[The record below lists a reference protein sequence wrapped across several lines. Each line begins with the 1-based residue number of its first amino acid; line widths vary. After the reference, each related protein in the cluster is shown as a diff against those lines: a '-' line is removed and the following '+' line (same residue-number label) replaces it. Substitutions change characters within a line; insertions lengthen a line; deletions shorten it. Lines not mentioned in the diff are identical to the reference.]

1 MADDTT
7 DGGYDTLDLTRDGD
21 LATVTLTRPE
31 SNNTITPGMLDDL
44 AAVVDRFAADTP
56 RAVLLRGAGDQFSY
70 GADLESN
77 FDAHVEGEG
86 HRAQA
91 ELSRWGQQVFGGFRD
106 LDCPVVAAIHGEC
119 FGGGME
125 LTMCAD
131 LRVAAESAR
140 IGLPEH
146 RIGLLPGWGGTT
158 RLQRL
163 VGQSAAKYV
172 VFTAESQTAERMREF
187 GFVHEV
193 YPDSEF
199 EERAESFARDIAGGP
214 PLARKYTKRAM
225 HDAEPFDEGLEAEA
239 HAFGHLRGS
248 EDLAEGIEA
257 FLTGREPEFEG
268 K

>member
-1 MADDTT
+1 MSD
-7 DGGYDTLDLTRDGD
+7 YDTLRVERDED
-21 LATVTLTRPE
+21 LATVTLDRPE
-31 SNNTITPGMLDDL
+31 ANNTITPGMLEDL
-44 AAVVDRFAADTP
+44 AAVVDRFAETKP
-56 RAVLLRGAGDQFSY
+56 RAVLLRGAGEHFSY
-70 GADLESN
+70 GADLETS
-77 FDAHVEGEG
+77 FDEHVEGAG

-91 ELSRWGQQVFGGFRD
+91 ELSRWGQRTFGGFRE
-106 LDCPVVAAIHGEC
+106 LDCPVVAAIHGNC

-131 LRVAAESAR
+131 LRVAAESAT

-146 RIGLLPGWGGTT
+146 QVGLLPGWGGTT

-163 VGQSAAKYV
+163 IGQSAAKYV
-172 VFTAESQTAERMREF
+172 VFTAEGQSAERMREF

-193 YPDSEF
+193 YPDESF
-199 EERAESFARDIAGGP
+199 AERAEAFAREMAGGP

-268 K
+268 E

>member
-1 MADDTT
+1 MSETDDFEAIE
-7 DGGYDTLDLTRDGD
+7 LTREDG
-21 LATVTLTRPE
+21 LATVTLARPE
-31 SNNTITPGMLDDL
+31 SNNTISPGMLDDL
-44 AAVVDRFAADTP
+44 AAAVDRFADDTP
-56 RAVLLRGAGDQFSY
+56 RTVLLRGAGEGFSY
-70 GADLESN
+70 GADLEAN
-77 FDAHVEGEG
+77 FDAHVDGEG

-91 ELSRWGQQVFGGFRD
+91 ELSRWGQRVFGGFRE
-106 LDCPVVAAIHGEC
+106 LDCPVVAAIHGAC

-131 LRVAAESAR
+131 LRVAAEGAE

-172 VFTAESQTAERMREF
+172 VFTAEPQSAERMREF

-193 YPDSEF
+193 YPDDEF
-199 EERAESFARDIAGGP
+199 EARAESFARDIAGGP
-214 PLARKYTKRAM
+214 PLSRKYTKRAM

-268 K
+268 Q

>member
-1 MADDTT
+1 MSETDDFEAIE
-7 DGGYDTLDLTRDGD
+7 LTREDG
-21 LATVTLTRPE
+21 LATVTLARPE
-31 SNNTITPGMLDDL
+31 SNNTIGPGMLDDL
-44 AAVVDRFAADTP
+44 AAAVDRFAADTP
-56 RAVLLRGAGDQFSY
+56 RAVLLRGAGEGFSY
-70 GADLESN
+70 GADLEAN
-77 FDAHVEGEG
+77 FDAHVDGEG

-91 ELSRWGQQVFGGFRD
+91 ELSRWGQRVFGGFRE
-106 LDCPVVAAIHGEC
+106 LDCPVVAAIHGGC

-131 LRVAAESAR
+131 LRVAAESAE

-172 VFTAESQTAERMREF
+172 VFTAEPQSAERMREF

-193 YPDSEF
+193 YPDDEF
-199 EERAESFARDIAGGP
+199 EARAEAFARDIAGGP
-214 PLARKYTKRAM
+214 PLSRKYTKRAM

-268 K
+268 R

>member
-1 MADDTT
+1 MTGT
-7 DGGYDTLDLTRDGD
+7 HDGDHDTLRVERDDEG
-21 LATVTLTRPE
+21 LATVTLDRPE
-31 SNNTITPGMLDDL
+31 SNNTITPGVLHDL
-44 AAVVDRFAADTP
+44 ADVLDAFESDQP
-56 RAVLLRGAGDQFSY
+56 RAVLLRGAGDHFSY
-70 GADLESN
+70 GADLEAN
-77 FDAHVEGEG
+77 FDQHVQGEA
-86 HRAQA
+86 HRAAA
-91 ELSRWGQQVFGGFRD
+91 ELSRWGQRTFGGFRD
-106 LDCPVVAAIHGEC
+106 LDCPVVAAIHGSC

-131 LRVAAESAR
+131 LRVAAESAK

-146 RIGLLPGWGGTT
+146 RVGLLPAWGGTT

-163 VGQSAAKYV
+163 IGQSAAKYV
-172 VFTAESQTAERMREF
+172 VFTAEAQSAERMREF

-193 YPDSEF
+193 YPDEEF
-199 EERAESFARDIAGGP
+199 AERAAAFARGMAGGP

-248 EDLAEGIEA
+248 EYLAEGIEA
-257 FLTGREPEFEG
+257 FLAGREPEFEG

>member
-1 MADDTT
+1 
-7 DGGYDTLDLTRDGD
+7 
-21 LATVTLTRPE
+21 VTPARPE
-31 SNNTITPGMLDDL
+31 SNNIISPGMLDDL
-44 AAVVDRFAADTP
+44 AAVVDRLADDTP
-56 RAVLLRGAGDQFSY
+56 RPVLLRGAGEQFSY
-70 GADLESN
+70 GADLEANS
-77 FDAHVEGEG
+77 DAHVDGEG

-91 ELSRWGQQVFGGFRD
+91 ELSRWGQRVFGGFRD
-106 LDCPVVAAIHGEC
+106 LDCPVVAAIHGSC

-131 LRVAAESAR
+131 LRVAAESAE

-163 VGQSAAKYV
+163 VGQSAVKYL
-172 VFTAESQTAERMREF
+172 VFTAEPQSAERMREF

-193 YPDSEF
+193 YPDNAF
-199 EERAESFARDIAGGP
+199 EERAESFAREIAGGP

-225 HDAEPFDEGLEAEA
+225 PDAEPFDEGLEAEA
-239 HAFGHLRGS
+239 RAFGHLRGS

-257 FLTGREPEFEG
+257 FLTGCEPEFEG
-268 K
+268 R